1 MRLQNHVGVSPTA
14 LRSLRARM
22 ESVIIEYQ
30 QRQNELIDKISSDVE
45 VCLAAD
51 ETFFEGVI
59 LVMLDLP
66 SGYIFVE
73 EITEDC
79 QYETWQQWWN

>member
-1 MRLQNHVGVSPTA
+1 
-14 LRSLRARM
+14 M

-30 QRQNELIDKISSDVE
+30 QRQNEIISSVSSDVE

-59 LVMLDLP
+59 LGMLDLP

-73 EITEDC
+73 EAMQRGLGGFPHERLHQDNNR
-79 QYETWQQWWN
+79 ELSV

>member
-1 MRLQNHVGVSPTA
+1 
-14 LRSLRARM
+14 M
-22 ESVIIEYQ
+22 ESAIIEYQ
-30 QRQNELIDKISSDVE
+30 QRQNEVLSQISSDVE

-51 ETFFEGVI
+51 ETFFDQVI

-79 QYETWQQWWN
+79 QYETWRQRISQIFQPLGRRTIP